1 MTIKV
6 DVGQLSPYT
15 NNQRIV
21 EVNGSTIL
29 ECLQNIA
36 EKFPELKL
44 FDKDGSLLIY
54 WGICVNGNM
63 VYPDEFNNPV
73 KAGDELSILLMIDG
87 G

>member
-1 MTIKV
+1 MAIKV
-6 DVGQLSPYT
+6 DVGQLSFYT
-15 NNQRIV
+15 DNQRIV
-21 EVNGSTIL
+21 EVNGGTIR
-29 ECLQNIA
+29 ECLENMV

-44 FDKDGSLLIY
+44 FDKDGSLLLY

-63 VYPDEFNNPV
+63 VYPNELNNPV